1 MEEGICQEGG
11 NQMRGMACAYIKKH
25 GRTWSF
31 PGTARQV
38 TWGLGEAGMRHEKA
52 DKAQDEK
59 DPEGQNKGLGVGL
72 PGARESYDQG
82 TIRGAAWSAL

>member
-1 MEEGICQEGG
+1 M
-11 NQMRGMACAYIKKH
+11 H

-31 PGTARQV
+31 PGTARGV
-38 TWGLGEAGMRHEKA
+38 TWGLPGAWGVVGMKQEKV

-72 PGARESYDQG
+72 PGARESSDQG
-82 TIRGAAWSAL
+82 TIRGAPWSAL

>member
-1 MEEGICQEGG
+1 
-11 NQMRGMACAYIKKH
+11 
-25 GRTWSF
+25 
-31 PGTARQV
+31 
-38 TWGLGEAGMRHEKA
+38 MRHEKA

-59 DPEGQNKGLGVGL
+59 DPKGQNKGLEVGL

>member
-1 MEEGICQEGG
+1 
-11 NQMRGMACAYIKKH
+11 MREMACAYIKKH

-31 PGTARQV
+31 PGLRGRLPGA
-38 TWGLGEAGMRHEKA
+38 WGEAGMRHEKA